1 MIQLVIRAI
10 VAVVANAIG
19 LLAASAL
26 LDDFEVN
33 GASFAIAVIIF
44 SAATVVLGPLVVKIA
59 LTSAPYL
66 MGGIAL
72 VTTLLGLIITN
83 LLSDGFTI
91 TGVTTWVLA
100 TLIVWIFSVISS
112 LLVPWILV
120 KSAITDSPG
129 GPSGSV
135 RNLPGR

>member
-1 MIQLVIRAI
+1 MIQLVIRAV

-26 LDDFEVN
+26 LDKFEVN
-33 GASFAIAVIIF
+33 GASFVIAVIIF
-44 SAATVVLGPLVVKIA
+44 SAATVILGPLVIKIA
-59 LTSAPYL
+59 LTSATYL

-91 TGVTTWVLA
+91 TGITTWIFA

-120 KSAITDSPG
+120 KAAITDSPG
-129 GPSGSV
+129 RPSSPGQ
-135 RNLPGR
+135 NLPGR